1 MCIVFLRN
9 IISKI
14 ISWTKTFHEN
24 KRGRETERDRER
36 DRERDIE
43 T

>member
-1 MCIVFLRN
+1 MCIVFMRN

-14 ISWTKTFHEN
+14 ISWAKTFHEN
-24 KRGRETERDRER
+24 KRGEREKERER
-36 DRERDIE
+36 MRENRD